1 MKISSIHLENF
12 KQFDNLDIEVRNT
25 LTNDIAKRSECGM

>member
-1 MKISSIHLENF
+1 MKISTIHIENF

-25 LTNDIAKRSECGM
+25 LTGDI